1 MICLL
6 VSSKTM
12 GIPKRTVSISYSAP
26 LLLQQATVLHKTLGG
41 LSLPAIEKMMH
52 VSANLAVKT
61 KHTIDQW
68 SPEGVTPAWMSFQG
82 DVYKGLEAESF
93 TSDDFIF
100 AQKCAATISGL
111 YGILRPLD
119 LVSPYRLEIG
129 YKLAVSHH
137 KNLYAFWNDSIVR
150 TLPLLQHDAE
160 PIINLSSEEYIKAI
174 RPYVNQNRIIT
185 PWFMQIKDG
194 TPVFQ
199 AIHAKIGRGTMM
211 RWIIKNRITDAAQ
224 LRYFCEDRY
233 TFDAALSTPIKPVF
247 TRLFIAVGSIE
258 RSPTA

>member
-12 GIPKRTVSISYSAP
+12 GTAKKAVSVSCSAP
-26 LLLQQATVLHKTLGG
+26 LLIREATVLHGKLKS
-41 LSLPAIEKMMH
+41 LSLPAIEKLMH
-52 VSANLAVKT
+52 VSANLAVVT
-61 KHTIDQW
+61 KHTIDEW
-68 SPEGVTPAWMSFQG
+68 SPEGETPAWLSFQG
-82 DVYKGLEAESF
+82 DVYKGLKAESF
-93 TSDDFIF
+93 TNDDFVF

-119 LVSPYRLEIG
+119 LVTPYRLEIG

-150 TLPLLQHDAE
+150 TLPHLQDDAQ

-194 TPVFQ
+194 APVFQ
-199 AIHAKIGRGTMM
+199 AIHAKIARGTMM
-211 RWIIKNRITDAAQ
+211 RWIIKNRITNAAQ
-224 LRYFCEDRY
+224 LRHFCEDRY
-233 TFDAALSTPIKPVF
+233 TFDAALSTPSKPVF

>member
-12 GIPKRTVSISYSAP
+12 GTAKKAVSVACSAP
-26 LLLQQATVLHKTLGG
+26 LLIQEATVLHEKLKS
-41 LSLPAIEKMMH
+41 LSLPATEKLMH
-52 VSANLAVKT
+52 VSAKLAVVT
-61 KHTIDQW
+61 KHKIDEW
-68 SPEGVTPAWMSFQG
+68 SPEGTTPAWLSFQG
-82 DVYKGLEAESF
+82 DVYKGLKAE
-93 TSDDFIF
+93 TLTNDDFMF

-111 YGILRPLD
+111 YGIVRPLD
-119 LVSPYRLEIG
+119 LVTPYRLEIG

-150 TLPLLQHDAE
+150 TLPHLQDDAQ

-194 TPVFQ
+194 APVFQ
-199 AIHAKIGRGTMM
+199 AIHAKIARGTMM
-211 RWIIKNRITDAAQ
+211 RWIIKNRITNAAQ
-224 LRYFCEDRY
+224 LRHFCEDRY
-233 TFDAALSTPIKPVF
+233 TFDAALSTPSKPVF